1 MDVSFKNFKENPF
14 KNDDEYPYSTSRY
27 NVVDPDIKIK
37 GKNEK
42 MKITEP
48 IRHRFPLKKS

>member
-14 KNDDEYPYSTSRY
+14 KNDDDYPYSTSRY